1 MTTIKNEL
9 NTEIV
14 IDEYLILVLTGF
26 KIEILVMEKR
36 FTTEILARGNMRTNF
51 MYEEYHNI
59 MSNQNCVLVLRPLE
73 VKVVRYMWLFRHKF
87 HTSGSLASYKAC
99 LVANR
104 RNQQPMIDCDET
116 FNLVVKSVT
125 ISIIISLVMSRH

>member
-36 FTTEILARGNMRTNF
+36 FTTEILARGNMRTDLR
-51 MYEEYHNI
+51 YEEYYNI

-73 VKVVRYMWLFRHKF
+73 VKVVRYMWLFRHQF
-87 HTSGSLASYKAC
+87 PPSGS
-99 LVANR
+99 
-104 RNQQPMIDCDET
+104 
-116 FNLVVKSVT
+116 
-125 ISIIISLVMSRH
+125 